1 MASPTAPKASPQPSS
16 EGFKASRLSGE
27 RKQLRNQ
34 LTKQTRAETQVHEK
48 VRSFGKRMQVQR
60 SQADVRQGNAYDEMH
75 ADMAIEREKRSRK
88 PSETQVRNPSPAP
101 RRTTAKINLPEGSDK
116 ASGTAQKDSAAFRAH
131 KNDSAAFRAHKNDR
145 RDPCILQNPSPAP
158 CRTTAK
164 GTAQTDSAAF
174 RAHKNDSAAFRA
186 HKNDR
191 RGPCILQMTHQE
203 QSWQLKLT
211 QPYRSYVWDGTKSD
225 ITPQPYRSYV
235 WDGTKGYEG
244 EGPPLFLISLNI
256 NGLGD
261 TDKVALLCRRIH
273 HLKLYR
279 HRMLAGA

>member
-60 SQADVRQGNAYDEMH
+60 LQADVRQGNAYDEMH

-191 RGPCILQMTHQE
+191 QKRSLYPSDNSPGAILAVETDPTI
-203 QSWQLKLT
+203 SFI
-211 QPYRSYVWDGTKSD
+211 RVGWDEKRHHPPTISFIRVG
-225 ITPQPYRSYV
+225 
-235 WDGTKGYEG
+235 WDER
-244 EGPPLFLISLNI
+244 
-256 NGLGD
+256 
-261 TDKVALLCRRIH
+261 V
-273 HLKLYR
+273 
-279 HRMLAGA
+279 